1 MTQKFYFKNALKL
14 FKPILCLSGLSFL
27 LFISLIFPAKR
38 AEASNLQRPSF
49 KVEGKVT
56 SANDG
61 LPLPGVSVTVIGNPS
76 IGVSTDANGNYQLN
90 VPLSK
95 SALKFSLI
103 GFKAKEVLINGKSVI
118 NVALETDASTLDQVV
133 IVGYGQQKKIDQTG
147 ASQTVRFDGPV
158 NQPVTNSAQLMYG
171 KFSGV
176 QLTQSSG
183 LPGSDASSVF
193 IRGVGTFGSTTPLI
207 VIDNIQYTGM
217 AEFNNLAPSD
227 IESIS
232 VLKGS
237 SASAIY
243 GARGANGVIVVI
255 TKKGKSGA
263 MTVSY
268 DAYTGFQ
275 QVTVVPQ
282 YLDALN
288 YALLKN
294 EHDINLNG
302 PTAPIRYSDA
312 DIKAIMNG
320 SEPDMYANT
329 NWAKVL
335 LRTAPIQNH
344 YLSFS
349 GGNDKTTYRISI
361 GYLNQ
366 NAVVKGKFQ
375 SERYNFGLNLN
386 SKVNNWLTV
395 NNVTNAYWKRF
406 VGPSGGPNA
415 ITGETGIINQ
425 FERSAPTVPAY
436 YSNGNYGIVDGSY
449 QNVNY
454 SFPITNGLQTGVLG
468 DYKDNNINISERLGV
483 TIKLFKDFSFETSG
497 SVNLVNDN
505 SSNFSPTITTYDYNG
520 TLVAQ
525 NLTNTLSQG
534 SSFNYNLLNENI
546 LRYDKTFHQ
555 KHKIGVLLGQ
565 SASYNRTSSFSG
577 SLQGFPSNSYE
588 QFNAGGVLNPQV
600 NGNAAEEAI
609 QSFFGRVNY
618 AFDDKYLVELNMR
631 RDGSSKFGPTH
642 HYGNFPS
649 ASAGWVLSRE
659 DFLKNT
665 LWLSE
670 LKLRG
675 EYGVSGND
683 NIGNYIY
690 EQSYNSNLNYVLGGA
705 TETTVGAVALTALN
719 NPDITWE
726 TVKQFDVAVDA
737 AFFNNRLSF
746 TAEYFKKNS
755 SGVLYD
761 NFPIPS
767 SIGVTNLSAENSASI
782 SNGGLE
788 VSINYTNKIGG
799 LNYSVGGSV
808 SKYARNNVTSL
819 GSNGVPTINGA
830 TIVQVGAP
838 FMAYYGYK
846 VQGIFQTAAAV
857 SAAPQQFGS
866 TKTAPGDFQYADIS
880 GPNGVPD
887 GKLDAND
894 RTVIGNP
901 YPTWVYNFN
910 TRVSY
915 REFDFNVVFDGLAGI
930 DRLMTSNGELPFPD
944 DRNNALSYWIN
955 RWTPSNPSTIYPR
968 LGGQNNTAVSN
979 FYIQDASY
987 LRMKNIEAGYTLPAL
1002 LTQKFGINHLRF
1014 YVSGQNLLTFTKMK
1028 NFDPERAAG
1037 TASDQNVPLYKI
1049 YTVGLNIKF

>member
-1 MTQKFYFKNALKL
+1 MTQKFYFEIYLKP
-14 FKPILCLSGLSFL
+14 FKPIFCFGT
-27 LFISLIFPAKR
+27 SLILFFSLILSAKS
-38 AEASNLQRPSF
+38 AGALNFQQPSF
-49 KVEGKVT
+49 KVEGKVI

-61 LPLPGVSVTVIGNPS
+61 TPLPGVSVTVVGNS
-76 IGVSTDANGNYQLN
+76 TIGVATDANGNYQLN
-90 VPLSK
+90 LPSNK
-95 SALKFSLI
+95 SALRFTLL
-103 GFKAKEVLINGKSVI
+103 GFKAKDVLVNGKSVI
-118 NVALETDASTLDQVV
+118 NVSLETDAATLDQVV
-133 IVGYGQQKKIDQTG
+133 IVGYGQQKKINQTG
-147 ASQTVRFDGPV
+147 ASQTVRFDGAV

-183 LPGSDASSVF
+183 LPGSDGSSVF

-207 VIDNIQYTGM
+207 VIDNIQFSGM

-243 GARGANGVIVVI
+243 GARGANGVIVIV

-268 DAYTGFQ
+268 DGYTGIQ

-282 YLDALN
+282 YLNALN
-288 YALLKN
+288 YAQLKN

-329 NWAKVL
+329 NWANVL

-349 GGNDKTTYRISI
+349 GGNDKTTYRISL

-366 NAVVKGKFQ
+366 EAVVKGKFKA
-375 SERYNFGLNLN
+375 ERYNFGFNFN
-386 SKVNNWLTV
+386 SKVNNWLTI
-395 NNVTNAYWKRF
+395 NNVTNGYWKRF
-406 VGPSGGPNA
+406 AGPAGGPNA

-436 YSNGNYGIVDGSY
+436 YSNGKFGIVDGSY

-454 SFPITNGLQTGVLG
+454 SFPITNGLQTGILG
-468 DYKDNNINISERLGV
+468 DYRDNNINISERLGI
-483 TIKLFKDFSFETSG
+483 TIKLFKDVSFETSG
-497 SVNLVNDN
+497 SLNLVNDN
-505 SSNFSPTITTYDYNG
+505 TSNFSPTNTTYDYNG

-546 LRYDKTFHQ
+546 LRYDKTFHE
-555 KHKIGVLLGQ
+555 KHKLSVLLGQ
-565 SASYNRTSSFSG
+565 SASYNRVSTFNG
-577 SLQGFPSNSYE
+577 SLQGFPSDSYQ
-588 QFNAGGVLNPQV
+588 QFDAGGVLNPQV
-600 NGNAAEEAI
+600 SGNAVEEAI
-609 QSFFGRVNY
+609 QSFFSRVNY
-618 AFDDKYLVELNMR
+618 AFEDKYLLELNVR

-649 ASAGWVLSRE
+649 ASAGWVLSKE
-659 DFLKNT
+659 DFLKNIS
-665 LWLSE
+665 WLSE

-675 EYGVSGND
+675 EWGVSGND

-690 EQSYNSNLNYVLGGA
+690 EQSFNSHLNYVLGGA

-719 NPDITWE
+719 NPNITWE
-726 TVKQFDVAVDA
+726 TVKQYDFAVDA

-761 NFPIPS
+761 NYPIPS
-767 SIGVTNLSAENSASI
+767 SIGVTNLAAENSASI

-788 VSINYTNKIGG
+788 VSVNYAGKIGG
-799 LNYSVGGSV
+799 LNYKVGGSV

-819 GSNGVPTINGA
+819 GNNGVPTINGA
-830 TIVQVGAP
+830 TIVEVGAP

-846 VQGIFQTAAAV
+846 VQGIFQTQAAV
-857 SAAPQQFGS
+857 NAAPQQFGS
-866 TKTAPGDFQYADIS
+866 TKTAPGDFQYVDIS

-887 GKLDAND
+887 GKIDAYD

-901 YPTWVYNFN
+901 YPGWVYNFN
-910 TRVSY
+910 ANLSY
-915 REFDFNVVFDGLAGI
+915 RGIDFSVVFDGLGGI
-930 DRLMTSNGELPFPD
+930 NRLMNSNGELPFPD
-944 DRNNALSYWIN
+944 DRNNALSYWVN
-955 RWTPSNPSTIYPR
+955 RWTPSNPSTSLPR
-968 LGGQNNTAVSN
+968 LGGQNNTIVSD
-979 FYIQDASY
+979 FYVQDASY
-987 LRMKNIEAGYTLPAL
+987 LRMKNVEIGYTLPAL
-1002 LTQKFGINHLRF
+1002 LTQKFGINHLRI
-1014 YVSGQNLLTFTKMK
+1014 YASGQNLLTFTKMK

-1049 YTVGLNIKF
+1049 YTLGLNIKF